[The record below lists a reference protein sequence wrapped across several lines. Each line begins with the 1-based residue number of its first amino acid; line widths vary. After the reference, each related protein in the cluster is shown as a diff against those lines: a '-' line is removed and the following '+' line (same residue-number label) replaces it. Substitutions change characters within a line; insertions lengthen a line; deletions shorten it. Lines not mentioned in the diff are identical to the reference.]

1 MLHYSGSLNVICQKH
16 SHRALRLHSILFRIR
31 RWTVQVKLF
40 TVNENTTQY
49 IRLEN
54 PLLINSIQF
63 LIVFLPVQ
71 LKSLTQNTL
80 LNCLINHCRKIEVF
94 DRDILVQ
101 SLREASPLKALEASG
116 FFFFKLMLQKRDFIN
131 FTVHTTLIPK
141 TIEYGGER
149 EKETHTHTLSFKCPI
164 HKNIAYTCAC
174 PSGGKSIFLC

>member
-1 MLHYSGSLNVICQKH
+1 MLHYSCSLNVICQKY
-16 SHRALRLHSILFRIR
+16 SHRALIFHSILLRIR
-31 RWTVQVKLF
+31 RWSSQVKLF

-63 LIVFLPVQ
+63 LIVFFLPVQ

-101 SLREASPLKALEASG
+101 RLREASLLKALEASI
-116 FFFFKLMLQKRDFIN
+116 FFKLMLQKWDFIN

-141 TIEYGGER
+141 TIKYRGRER
-149 EKETHTHTLSFKCPI
+149 KDEHAHLKL
-164 HKNIAYTCAC
+164 
-174 PSGGKSIFLC
+174 